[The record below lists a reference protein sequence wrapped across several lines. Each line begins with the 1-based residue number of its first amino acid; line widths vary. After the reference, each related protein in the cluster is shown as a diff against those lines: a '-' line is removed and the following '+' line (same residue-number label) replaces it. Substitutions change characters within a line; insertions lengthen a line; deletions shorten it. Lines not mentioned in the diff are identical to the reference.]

1 MADGS
6 NVTMTGASRTGFP
19 PRTTRPR
26 RRWGEPWLAAVAG
39 AFTLAQ
45 LVLVRPDLG
54 LGWDETVYA
63 SQVSGHVPAA
73 FFSAPRARGISL
85 LVSPIASWSVAVLA
99 QPGDRP
105 PAYARTWSMERAG
118 ALHAYARPVG

>member
-1 MADGS
+1 
-6 NVTMTGASRTGFP
+6 MTSAPRTGFP
-19 PRTTRPR
+19 LRTARPR
-26 RRWGEPWLAAVAG
+26 GRWGEPWLAAVAG

-54 LGWDETVYA
+54 LGWDETVYV

-73 FFSAPRARGISL
+73 FFSAPRARGISLLVSSL

-118 ALHAYARPVG
+118 ALHAYARPVR